1 MAQQFFYDEQIRRFL
16 LQFTRIVS
24 NFQIE
29 YGREA
34 NSDQAALLRV
44 PVRYGDASRNAQTI
58 IQENSASSMPSTPL
72 MTFYVSSLD
81 YDRPRMQEPYHVSK
95 VNVRQRTYDQDTETY
110 ETTQGNAFTIERLM
124 PVPYKL
130 GITLDIWTSN
140 TNQKMQLL
148 EQMLTLFNPS
158 LEVQSTDNYIDW
170 TSLSIVELD
179 SVQWTSRTIPMGTEN
194 PIDIAT
200 LKFSLPIW
208 ISSPAKVKKL
218 GVIERVIASMYDAQG
233 DLQDAVT
240 NNDLLLGT
248 RVKVTPY
255 NYKVVLIG
263 NKLQC
268 LQERAIVD
276 QSNSSLVPPDL
287 VSTSNLQWPA
297 VVSVYGVLR
306 PGISQIR
313 LEQPDGTE
321 VIGTIALDPND
332 ERFMLFDADP
342 DTVPQNTLAAID
354 AVINPQ
360 ASAPL
365 DGLDSALEGQRY
377 LLTESTGSAD
387 NQYNATA
394 WVGANG
400 RPLIAEAND
409 IIEYSGNYWQVVFN
423 ANTMPA
429 GQYVTNLT
437 TGVQYNW
444 TGEMWIKSYLYLL
457 RNDNKNPGAWGLP
470 GGKIET
476 GETLL
481 GGMERECIEELGS
494 FPTYERL
501 VPLEKFT
508 SADSAFEY
516 HTWVCVVANE
526 FTPVLNHE
534 HLGWAWI
541 DAGTWPRPMHPGL
554 WNTVNIEAVQS
565 KILLLEQDF
574 ATR

>member
-1 MAQQFFYDEQIRRFL
+1 MQSFFYDAQIRRFL
-16 LQFTRIVS
+16 LQFTRICS

-29 YGREA
+29 YGREEG
-34 NSDQAALLRV
+34 SDQAALLRV

-81 YDRPRMQEPYHVSK
+81 YDRPRMQEPYFVSK

-179 SVQWTSRTIPMGTEN
+179 SVQWTSRTIPIGTEN

-218 GVIERVIASMYDAQG
+218 GVVERVIASMYDAQG

-255 NYKVVLIG
+255 NYKTVLIG

-268 LQERAIVD
+268 LQDRTIVD
-276 QSNSSLVPPDL
+276 QPNSSLVPPDL

-313 LEQPDGTE
+313 LEQPDGSE

-400 RPLIAEAND
+400 RPLLAEAND
-409 IIEYSGNYWQVVFN
+409 IIGYSGNYWQVVFN
-423 ANTMPA
+423 ADTMPA

-437 TGVQYNW
+437 TGLQYYW
-444 TGEMWIKSYLYLL
+444 TGEMWIKSYQGIY
-457 RNDNKNPGAWGLP
+457 P
-470 GGKIET
+470 GGEWSI
-476 GETLL
+476 
-481 GGMERECIEELGS
+481 
-494 FPTYERL
+494 
-501 VPLEKFT
+501 
-508 SADSAFEY
+508 
-516 HTWVCVVANE
+516 
-526 FTPVLNHE
+526 VL
-534 HLGWAWI
+534 
-541 DAGTWPRPMHPGL
+541 
-554 WNTVNIEAVQS
+554 
-565 KILLLEQDF
+565 
-574 ATR
+574 